1 MNFCV
6 FYIVLNYD
14 PNFLWNI
21 CDYDCF
27 LHLFFVDLLVIL
39 LNKTQPSILIDKTFL
54 CDFIHLSGNAF
65 KSFLFTFVSAD
76 EFLRTQ
82 KCANSAV
89 FTNFWLL
96 TVCFHYDNAVKI
108 ELLSKFFYDL
118 QKLVADWSNAF
129 RHHDVAKPEKLL
141 KKCRE
146 KRSHQQNFISANNFP
161 FSKIKSE

>member
-1 MNFCV
+1 MISRNFW
-6 FYIVLNYD
+6 IE
-14 PNFLWNI
+14 FL
-21 CDYDCF
+21 CF
-27 LHLFFVDLLVIL
+27 LHCVELWPQFFVKHLWLWLLPTSFFVDLLVIL

-146 KRSHQQNFISANNFP
+146 KRSHQQKFH
-161 FSKIKSE
+161 KC